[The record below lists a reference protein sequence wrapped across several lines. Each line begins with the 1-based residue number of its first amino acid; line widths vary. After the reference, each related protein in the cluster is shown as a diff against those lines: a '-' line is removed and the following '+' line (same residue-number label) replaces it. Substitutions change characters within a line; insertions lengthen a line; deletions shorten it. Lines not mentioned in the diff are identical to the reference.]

1 LQRKNLQEV
10 KEILGQGQLCGRSLI
25 TYLKEQGYS
34 EIALFF
40 EKDTK
45 ERFNLALSSGNIQV
59 AFDAAQELKD
69 NELFIKLAQTATSLG
84 NYDITEKCLQQ
95 TRQFD
100 KLNFFYAATGSHAKL
115 QKMQQ
120 VAGQINDPIMRYNTT
135 LLTGDVQERVQTL
148 ITSGQL
154 PLAYMTAK
162 SHGLNEIAEQLE

>member
-1 LQRKNLQEV
+1 MFLDGKTTGTFKSIEDPIYVSFFMKNTIYGIDRNGEMQMIEVNNTDYLFKQALHRKNLQEV
-10 KEILGQGQLCGRSLI
+10 KEILGKGQLCGRSLI

-59 AFDAAQELKD
+59 AFEAAQELKE
-69 NELFIKLAQTATSLG
+69 NEYFIRLAQTATSLG

-100 KLNFFYAATGSHAKL
+100 KLNFFYGVTGCHDKL
-115 QKMQQ
+115 
-120 VAGQINDPIMRYNTT
+120 
-135 LLTGDVQERVQTL
+135 
-148 ITSGQL
+148 
-154 PLAYMTAK
+154 
-162 SHGLNEIAEQLE
+162 